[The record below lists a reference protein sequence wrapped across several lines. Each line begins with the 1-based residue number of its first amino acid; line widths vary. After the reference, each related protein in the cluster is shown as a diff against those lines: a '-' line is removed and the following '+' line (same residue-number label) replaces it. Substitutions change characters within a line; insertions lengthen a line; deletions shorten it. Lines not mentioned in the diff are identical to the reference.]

1 MNDDKPVNEIIEH
14 TEPKF
19 DITKVKGNQLRIRLL
34 RIVVGIF
41 FIVVGLRIIQI
52 QIVESEKYRKIAQ
65 KQYQSKVVLPAPRGI
80 LYDRNGN
87 ILASNATYVSFAADP
102 MLAAEDAQ
110 AIANK
115 FSKAFGKHKNYYLN
129 ELKSDSRFV
138 WLERFVDAKYIRE
151 IDLKNLN
158 GVVVRREPKRLYFN
172 DQIAGQLMGST
183 NIDNVGLAGIEKQFD
198 KELKGTD
205 GYVVF
210 QRDGLGRA
218 RPSVDYPRVEP
229 KKGNNIY
236 LTIDLKLQVIA
247 EKALKKGI
255 EDNKAEGGIVVVLQ
269 PRTGEVLAIAQ
280 YPSINPNYFGKYEKE
295 HQRLRAAT
303 DLFEPGSVFKIVTAS
318 AALENHLVKPEKKF
332 FAEKGVYIV
341 PVTSKKTRKIIDSHK
356 SEWITFQEAM
366 EISSNIVMAK
376 VSDIIGCERFYKM
389 ARDFG
394 FGIATNIDFPG
405 ELNGTLK
412 KPIDWWSTSLNT
424 LSYGYEVGATPLQ
437 IACAYA
443 AVANNGILMRPHL
456 LKKETDA
463 YDQIVRTSQQQ
474 QIRSVIS
481 PETAEVLTSLLEGV
495 IERGTGT
502 LVKIPGVRIAGKT
515 GTSKKYV
522 DGEYEKGNY
531 VASFVGFFPVDDPK
545 IVCLVMID
553 KPQAG
558 EYYGGKVSAPIF
570 KAITEQ
576 IINTTD
582 VLSKTKSVFAKKNE
596 QAPSVQSKSETY
608 DYSTGIVPDVCGQ
621 SLRRAIEILKMGKF
635 EPVVNGSGI
644 VITQV
649 PEAGTYA
656 TKGMKISLICQPKQS
671 TAFSLNR

>member
-1 MNDDKPVNEIIEH
+1 MNEKIEH
-14 TEPKF
+14 IEPKF
-19 DITKVKGNQLRIRLL
+19 DITIMKGNQLRIRLL

-65 KQYQSKVVLPAPRGI
+65 KQYQSKIVLPAPRGM

-87 ILASNATYVSFAADP
+87 SLASNATYVSFAADP
-102 MLAAEDAQ
+102 MLAAEDAK
-110 AIANK
+110 AIANI
-115 FSKAFGKHKNYYLN
+115 FSNVFGKHKNYYLD

-138 WLERFVDAKYIRE
+138 WLERFVDAKYLKE
-151 IDLKNLN
+151 IDIKKLN

-172 DQIAGQLMGST
+172 DQIAGQLIGST
-183 NIDNVGLAGIEKQFD
+183 NIDNVGLAGVEKQFD
-198 KELKGTD
+198 KELKGTN

-218 RPSVDYPRVEP
+218 RPSVDYPRIEP
-229 KKGNNIY
+229 QKGNNIF

-269 PRTGEVLAIAQ
+269 PRTGEILAIAQ
-280 YPSINPNYFGKYEKE
+280 YPSINPNYFGKYAKE
-295 HQRLRAAT
+295 HQRLRAVT
-303 DLFEPGSVFKIVTAS
+303 DLYEPGSVFKIITAS
-318 AALENHLVKPEKKF
+318 AALEHHLVKPEKKF
-332 FAEKGVYIV
+332 YAEKGVYIV
-341 PVTSKKTRKIIDSHK
+341 QVSSKRTRKIVDTHK

-389 ARDFG
+389 ARDYG

-424 LSYGYEVGATPLQ
+424 LSYGYEVGSTPLQ

-463 YDQIVRTSQQQ
+463 YDQIVRTSKPQ

-481 PETAEVLTSLLEGV
+481 SETAELLTSMLEGV

-522 DGEYEKGNY
+522 DGGYEKGNY

-553 KPQAG
+553 RPQTGAF
-558 EYYGGKVSAPIF
+558 YGGKVSAPIF

-582 VLSKTKSVFAKKNE
+582 VLNKTKSVFAKTNG
-596 QAPSVQSKSETY
+596 QVPSVQPKSETS
-608 DYSTGIVPDVCGQ
+608 DYTTGIVPDVCGQ
-621 SLRRAIEILKMGKF
+621 SLRRAIEILKVGKF
-635 EPVVNGSGI
+635 EPVVVGSGI
-644 VITQV
+644 VITQI
-649 PEAGTYA
+649 PEAGTHA
-656 TKGMKISLICQPKQS
+656 TNGMKISLICQPKQS
-671 TAFSLNR
+671 TVVSLNR

>member
-1 MNDDKPVNEIIEH
+1 MNENIEH
-14 TEPKF
+14 TTPIF
-19 DITKVKGNQLRIRLL
+19 DVAKLKSNQFRVRLL
-34 RIVVGIF
+34 RIAVGIF
-41 FIVVGLRIIQI
+41 FIVVGLRIIHI

-65 KQYQSKVVLPAPRGI
+65 KQYQSKVVLPSPRGI

-110 AIANK
+110 AIAKK
-115 FSKAFGKHKNYYLN
+115 FSQAFGKHKNHYLN
-129 ELKSDSRFV
+129 ELKSESRFV
-138 WLERFVDAKYIRE
+138 WLERFVDAKYLNE
-151 IDLKNLN
+151 IDLKKLN

-172 DQIAGQLMGST
+172 DQIAGQLIGST
-183 NIDNVGLAGIEKQFD
+183 NIDNAGLAGIEKQFD
-198 KELKGTD
+198 VEFKGTD

-255 EDNKAEGGIVVVLQ
+255 EDNKAEGGIIIVLQ
-269 PRTGEVLAIAQ
+269 PRTGEILAIAQ
-280 YPSINPNYFGKYEKE
+280 HPNINPNHFGKYEPD
-295 HQRLRAAT
+295 HQRLRAVT

-318 AALENHLVKPEKKF
+318 AALEHRLVKPDKMF
-332 FAEKGVYIV
+332 YAENGLYSV
-341 PVTSKKTRKIIDSHK
+341 PVTSKKSRKIVDTHK
-356 SEWITFQEAM
+356 AEWITFQEAV
-366 EISSNIVMAK
+366 ETSSNIVMAK

-389 ARDFG
+389 ARDYG

-405 ELNGTLK
+405 ELNGMLK

-443 AVANNGILMRPHL
+443 AVANNGILMRPYI

-463 YDQIVRTSQQQ
+463 SNQIVRESQKQ

-481 PETAEVLTSLLEGV
+481 SETAEVLTGLFEGAV
-495 IERGTGT
+495 ERGTGT
-502 LVKIPGVRIAGKT
+502 LAKIQGIRIAGKT

-522 DGEYEKGNY
+522 EGQYEKGNY
-531 VASFVGFFPVDDPK
+531 VASFIGFFPAEDPK

-558 EYYGGKVSAPIF
+558 AYYGGTVSAPIF
-570 KAITEQ
+570 KAIAEQ

-582 VLSKTKSVFAKKNE
+582 VLSRTKNVLAKKIDHV
-596 QAPSVQSKSETY
+596 PSVKSKSDTFN
-608 DYSTGIVPDVCGQ
+608 SSAGIVPDVRGQ
-621 SLRRAIEILKMGKF
+621 SLRRAIEILKMGMF
-635 EPVVNGSGI
+635 EPVVEGSGI

-671 TAFSLNR
+671 TVLSLNR